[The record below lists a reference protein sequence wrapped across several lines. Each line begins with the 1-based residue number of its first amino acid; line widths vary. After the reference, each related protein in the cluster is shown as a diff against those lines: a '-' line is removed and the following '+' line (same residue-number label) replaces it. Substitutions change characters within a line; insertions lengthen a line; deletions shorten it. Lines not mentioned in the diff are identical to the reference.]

1 MWHQT
6 LEKTAE
12 LIGGIYSMGCD
23 PGPTHCAFV
32 LAHVPFMKI
41 PEPVASVMGAWYVPN
56 NEIGPALLTHTDL
69 GRLAHLAHIFAYES
83 CGSQGSVPGETTF
96 ETAAMGG
103 EVRAMMRPRVNATY
117 MFSPDRWRYMLCGRG
132 NANDRAIAEGL
143 RALFPATGGG
153 ADPYTGT
160 KAKPG
165 PLWALRVAGAGGNA
179 VHLRDALGVA
189 LAPMLIRFRCGMDPE
204 AFRRAY

>member
-1 MWHQT
+1 MWYET
-6 LEKTAE
+6 LERTAE
-12 LIGGIYSMGCD
+12 RLGYIESLGCD

-32 LAHVPFMKI
+32 LARVPFMHI
-41 PEPVASVMGAWYVPN
+41 PLPTAEVIGAWYGPN
-56 NEIGPALLTHTDL
+56 KMIGLDL
-69 GRLAHLAHIFAYES
+69 PGHVGFAGAVRNTHIFAYES

-165 PLWALRVAGAGGNA
+165 PLWALRVAGAG
-179 VHLRDALGVA
+179 
-189 LAPMLIRFRCGMDPE
+189 
-204 AFRRAY
+204 